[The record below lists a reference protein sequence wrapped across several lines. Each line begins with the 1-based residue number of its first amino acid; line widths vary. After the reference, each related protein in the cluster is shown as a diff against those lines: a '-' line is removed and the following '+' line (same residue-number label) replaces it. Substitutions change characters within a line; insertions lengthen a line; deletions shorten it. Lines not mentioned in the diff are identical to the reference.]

1 MNNRSGFTL
10 IELIIVLAVSSIL
23 IVPIGMFLMSSA
35 KNNTNEQERVESLS
49 NVRASAQ
56 IVEVEIRESN
66 QSIEVEQLD
75 GCILIHDKNANKEQY
90 LLSKYC
96 VINETL
102 YRNDVVLVDKIKVF
116 KFDIKAYSDES
127 YLVLTIE
134 DIYGGRYEQTL
145 VYRN

>member
-10 IELIIVLAVSSIL
+10 FELIIVLAVSSIL
-23 IVPIGMFLMSSA
+23 IVPIGMLLMSSA
-35 KNNTNEQERVESLS
+35 KNNTNEQERVASLS

-66 QSIEVEQLD
+66 QSIKVEQLD

-102 YRNDVVLVDKIKVF
+102 YRNDVVLVDKIAV
-116 KFDIKAYSDES
+116 FDIKADTDES

>member
-23 IVPIGMFLMSSA
+23 IVPLGMLLMSSA

-66 QSIEVEQLD
+66 QSIEIEQLG
-75 GCILIHDKNANKEQY
+75 GCILIRDKNANKEQY

-102 YRNDVVLVDKIKVF
+102 YRNDVVLVDKIAV
-116 KFDIKAYSDES
+116 FDIKADSDES

-134 DIYGGRYEQTL
+134 NIYGGRYEQTL

>member
-10 IELIIVLAVSSIL
+10 FELIIVLAVSSIL

-35 KNNTNEQERVESLS
+35 KNYTNEQERVESLS

-102 YRNDVVLVDKIKVF
+102 YRNDVVLVDKIAV
-116 KFDIKAYSDES
+116 FDIKADTDES

>member
-10 IELIIVLAVSSIL
+10 FELIIVLAVSSIL

-102 YRNDVVLVDKIKVF
+102 YRNDVVLVDKIAV
-116 KFDIKAYSDES
+116 FDIKADTDES

>member
-10 IELIIVLAVSSIL
+10 FELIIVLAVSSIL
-23 IVPIGMFLMSSA
+23 IVPIGMLLMSSA

-66 QSIEVEQLD
+66 QSMEVEQLD

-102 YRNDVVLVDKIKVF
+102 YRNDVVLVDKIAV
-116 KFDIKAYSDES
+116 FDIKADTDES

>member
-10 IELIIVLAVSSIL
+10 FELIIVLAVSSIL
-23 IVPIGMFLMSSA
+23 IVPIGMLLMSSA

-66 QSIEVEQLD
+66 QSIKVEQLD

-102 YRNDVVLVDKIKVF
+102 YRNDVVLVDKIAV
-116 KFDIKAYSDES
+116 FDIKADTDES

>member
-102 YRNDVVLVDKIKVF
+102 YRNDVVLVDKIAV
-116 KFDIKAYSDES
+116 FDIKADSDES